1 MAHQK
6 GPVDGNTPAIQ
17 INDGPPIRVEN
28 LRSSTGIPAVAAWL
42 TPTLPNLE
50 NLEEITSDAH
60 MKRQIKCRV
69 WDNAVKS
76 PLGRDQD
83 FWPSKLFEH
92 LFGRETV
99 SHIVRHL
106 VKQGSLTAEHGENS
120 TNTCQRWTDTIL
132 GRNDTSASYHLIF
145 AILVLMQQGQC
156 IQSFVDERFTDEN
169 LPLKRDQIT
178 EYQDQRYYQSH
189 RPFGEWDPLDG
200 ETFYKL
206 QCRLF
211 VHYIAKSSQ
220 KGEVSHYS
228 FGETHILPWV
238 TISNPISVVTPDG
251 ATSMS
256 LSGGFGEV
264 KQIVIHAWQHGF
276 HKTLK
281 EISADPGCFALKK
294 LYIPNRQEFDQEVKH
309 LKRFGGRHPHIVTLL
324 ATFTRSTN
332 GTTEYLLLFPWA
344 ECDLLKFW
352 ERKSFL
358 ERNHEFFLW
367 MMRQI
372 CGIADAL
379 SYIHDPNDTDHL
391 DINGKRL
398 YGRHGDIKPEN
409 VLWFKSNGRGNL
421 VLSDLGLTRT
431 HGQESR
437 SNRPGAE
444 IPVSPNYRP
453 PECDIEGNEGRISRS
468 FDIWTLGCLIL
479 EFIVWTL
486 DGWKGYQEF
495 KQKRMSP
502 YINSH
507 DTPIYFEIVRVS
519 EDNYA
524 FNIKQSVTEVRM
536 LIVQSVDRKR
546 IASPDLC
553 RELSLMQDQSSR
565 RGYCMSPTSSSA
577 IIQPHV
583 PVQAHLNKVAKRHIA
598 NIDDSD
604 FEAIIMD
611 YDGPTRS
618 AADR

>member
-1 MAHQK
+1 
-6 GPVDGNTPAIQ
+6 
-17 INDGPPIRVEN
+17 
-28 LRSSTGIPAVAAWL
+28 
-42 TPTLPNLE
+42 
-50 NLEEITSDAH
+50 
-60 MKRQIKCRV
+60 MKRQIKRRV

-76 PLGRDQD
+76 PSGRDQD
-83 FWPSKLFEH
+83 FWPSKLFEY
-92 LFGRETV
+92 LFEREAI
-99 SHIVRHL
+99 SNIVRHL
-106 VKQGSLTAEHGENS
+106 VRQRLLTAEHGEVPS
-120 TNTCQRWTDTIL
+120 NTCQRWTNTIL
-132 GRNDTSASYHLIF
+132 GRVETSASYRLIF
-145 AILVLMQQGQC
+145 AILVLMQQGHC
-156 IQSFVDERFTDEN
+156 IQSFVQEGFTDEN
-169 LPLKRDQIT
+169 LPLQRDQIT
-178 EYQDQRYYQSH
+178 DYQEQRYHQPN

-211 VHYIAKSSQ
+211 VRYISKSSH

-228 FGETHILPWV
+228 FDETHILPWV
-238 TISNPISVVTPDG
+238 TISNPVSFMKPDG

-256 LSGGFGEV
+256 LGGGFGEV

-276 HKTLK
+276 HKTLE

-324 ATFTRSTN
+324 ATFTRRTN

-352 ERKSFL
+352 ERQSSL

-367 MMRQI
+367 VVGQI
-372 CGIADAL
+372 CGIAEAL

-391 DINGKRL
+391 DANGKRL

-409 VLWFKSNGRGNL
+409 ILWFKSRGRGTL

-495 KQKRMSP
+495 KHRRMSP
-502 YINSH
+502 YINCH

-519 EDNYA
+519 DENYA
-524 FNIKQSVTEVRM
+524 FNIKRSVTEEFDRLRGHEKCSQLISDLLALVQNRM
-536 LIVQSVDRKR
+536 LIVQSVNHRR
-546 IASPDLC
+546 IASSDLC
-553 RELSLMQDQSSR
+553 QELSLVQNQCSR
-565 RGYCMSPTSSSA
+565 RGYCMLPPSSPTA
-577 IIQPHV
+577 IELPV
-583 PVQAHLNKVAKRHIA
+583 PVEAHLNKVAQRHIA
-598 NIDDSD
+598 NIDDGD
-604 FEAIIMD
+604 FDAIIMD

-618 AADR
+618 AAAR